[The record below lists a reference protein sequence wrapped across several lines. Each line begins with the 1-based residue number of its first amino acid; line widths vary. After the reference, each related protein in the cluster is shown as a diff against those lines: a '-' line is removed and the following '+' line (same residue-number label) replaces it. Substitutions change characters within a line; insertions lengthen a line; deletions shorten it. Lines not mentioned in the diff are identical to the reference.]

1 MKILTWKSRLVIM
14 EISTVNKKIST
25 CHNENLAMWSWKF
38 RLVNMK
44 KSWKNRPFIIKS
56 WPAIMKINL
65 DFWSI
70 VSNFSFTSCRSKN
83 ILLAK
88 LYINA
93 VWCRKTRQGIC
104 NYYFWVHIGYQLW
117 KFLGYVNHSHS
128 ERFGKLNGGLV
139 IFNFIKKGICQHRC
153 FPVNFVNY
161 LITPP

>member
-1 MKILTWKSRLVIM
+1 
-14 EISTVNKKIST
+14 
-25 CHNENLAMWSWKF
+25 MWSWKF

-104 NYYFWVHIGYQLW
+104 KKQLLLLRAYRLSTVEV
-117 KFLGYVNHSHS
+117 LGYVNHSHS

-153 FPVNFVNY
+153 FPVNFVNH